1 MGGITYS
8 KYFSNKVIKNYLIK
22 IGYTII
28 TGRMLL
34 KEFGLTEKIFKDNW
48 TLRGIAKYRFCYK
61 NQEERDTL
69 CLLILKVISS
79 SEEKKGTYSPF
90 YSLYIT
96 KDEFNSSKRLYDFHD
111 CEVLRRHLN
120 MLIKKEIE
128 KL

>member
-8 KYFSNKVIKNYLIK
+8 KYFSNKIIKNYLLK

-28 TGRMLL
+28 TGRMLF
-34 KEFGLTEKIFKDNW
+34 KEFGLTKENIKDNW
-48 TLRGIAKYRFCYK
+48 TLRGISRCRFCYK

-69 CLLILKVISS
+69 SLLILKVISS
-79 SEEKKGTYSPF
+79 SEVKKEVYSSF
-90 YSLYIT
+90 YCSFIT
-96 KDEFNSSKRLYDFHD
+96 KDDFNTSKSLYDFRD

-120 MLIKKEIE
+120 ILIKKEIE